1 MTTVNRD
8 PPLADLAAD
17 RRWAR
22 RLVFWRS
29 PDDQPAWARPILLA
43 IALLSAALYSWR
55 AGTYLEGYY
64 AAAVRSMSMSWHNFF
79 FAAFDPA
86 GTVTL
91 DKLPGA
97 FWLQALSVRV
107 FGLSTW
113 AIDLPQILEG
123 VASVLVMYRISRR
136 LSGPV
141 AGILAALV
149 LAISPATV
157 VLNRGNISDTLM
169 ILLLLLAAD
178 AVVGALTTGRFR
190 GVIFAGIW
198 TGLAFQAKMTE
209 AWLILPALGLVYVIA
224 AADRWRRRVLGA
236 AVMVVVAAVVS
247 LSWMTAVSLTPASTR
262 PYVDGSHDDS
272 LYQQVFVYNGFG
284 RVDEASPNQLLTQS
298 IGLRIPPP
306 PPVGWNRLLT
316 GSLGRDTGWL
326 FPAAS
331 LSLVLGLVETR
342 RRSRRDP
349 IRVAFLLW
357 GTWLLTFAIVF
368 SFGSSINSYYTAA
381 LSPPIAGLIATGA
394 VLAWETRHS
403 VWTKLVVI
411 AVGLTSVAYA
421 TWLLPA
427 TGTGMPTSLEPAVL
441 VLGAVALG
449 VIIIST
455 RRVAP
460 TRLFFAGLTA
470 TLVVALLVPAVASA
484 SIASNRLG
492 SFDTPFQ
499 SVAVTDGIRAFFG
512 VTASAS
518 KLLPKLEQV
527 RRGAPY
533 LMATQTSALA
543 SPFIFDSGQE
553 VLPIGGFTG
562 TIPEP
567 SLANLQRM
575 VHQGRFHLVLQ
586 SPTTSDPRLVWIAHH
601 CLSVPQPTGAG
612 ISPGPRYA
620 IYYCLPG
627 SSSAGTSGINVREKQ
642 PDG

>member
-1 MTTVNRD
+1 
-8 PPLADLAAD
+8 
-17 RRWAR
+17 
-22 RLVFWRS
+22 
-29 PDDQPAWARPILLA
+29 
-43 IALLSAALYSWR
+43 
-55 AGTYLEGYY
+55 
-64 AAAVRSMSMSWHNFF
+64 
-79 FAAFDPA
+79 
-86 GTVTL
+86 
-91 DKLPGA
+91 
-97 FWLQALSVRV
+97 
-107 FGLSTW
+107 
-113 AIDLPQILEG
+113 
-123 VASVLVMYRISRR
+123 
-136 LSGPV
+136 
-141 AGILAALV
+141 
-149 LAISPATV
+149 
-157 VLNRGNISDTLM
+157 M

-470 TLVVALLVPAVASA
+470 TLVVALLVPAVAVGVD
-484 SIASNRLG
+484 RV
-492 SFDTPFQ
+492 Q
-499 SVAVTDGIRAFFG
+499 SSRV
-512 VTASAS
+512 
-518 KLLPKLEQV
+518 V
-527 RRGAPY
+527 RHA
-533 LMATQTSALA
+533 
-543 SPFIFDSGQE
+543 
-553 VLPIGGFTG
+553 LPI
-562 TIPEP
+562 
-567 SLANLQRM
+567 SRR
-575 VHQGRFHLVLQ
+575 H
-586 SPTTSDPRLVWIAHH
+586 
-601 CLSVPQPTGAG
+601 
-612 ISPGPRYA
+612 
-620 IYYCLPG
+620 
-627 SSSAGTSGINVREKQ
+627 
-642 PDG
+642 

>member
-224 AADRWRRRVLGA
+224 AADRWRRRVLGT

-368 SFGSSINSYYTAA
+368 SFGSSNNSYYTAA
-381 LSPPIAGLIATGA
+381 LSPPNAGLIATGA

-627 SSSAGTSGINVREKQ
+627 SSSAGTSGIYVREKQ